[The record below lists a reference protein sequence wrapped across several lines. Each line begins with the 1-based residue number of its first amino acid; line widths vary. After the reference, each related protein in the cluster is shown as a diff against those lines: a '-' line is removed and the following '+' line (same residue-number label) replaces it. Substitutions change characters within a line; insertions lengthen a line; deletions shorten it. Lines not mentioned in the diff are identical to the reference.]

1 MKNPLKELVESKRF
15 KELEPYKQ
23 KQQYYKLK
31 SKLGRRISPQ
41 PTKIK

>member
-1 MKNPLKELVESKRF
+1 MSNPLKELVESKRF

-31 SKLGRRISPQ
+31 SKLGRKVEVK
-41 PTKIK
+41 TIK